1 MLAFQLSIQLILL
14 IAAGVLVW
22 RLGLLDEKF
31 DTSLAALVLNVC
43 LPCMIVRSFCTD
55 YDPDQLRNCA
65 ILAGLSAGLLC
76 LWFFVGQLVYRIHG
90 GSFTGRIL
98 RFGAMFSNFSF
109 VGFPVS
115 QQLYGD
121 TGLLYFVIFTMP
133 IRMVYYS
140 SAQPLLAPPSMTV
153 EKKSS
158 RENLKGWLSPPVVAV
173 FIGLLLYLTGW
184 RFPTPVDKAVASI
197 GATASPLGMLLCGI
211 TIGKNDWKALLS
223 PRYLRMPLLRNVLMP
238 LLTLPILY
246 LLPLD
251 PAVAKTVVIYTALPV
266 ASMLN
271 AFTIQYDPGE
281 PEAILE
287 SAGSVFYS
295 TLLCAVTIPLWAQVA
310 ELLF

>member
-1 MLAFQLSIQLILL
+1 MLAFQLSIQLLLL
-14 IAAGVLVW
+14 IAVGVIVW

-31 DTSLAALVLNVC
+31 DQSLAALVLNVC
-43 LPCMIVRSFCTD
+43 LPCMIVRSFCTE
-55 YDPDQLRNCA
+55 YNPQQLRNCVV
-65 ILAGLSAGLLC
+65 LVGLSIGLML
-76 LWFFVGQLVYRIHG
+76 LWFLVGQLIYRIHKKN
-90 GSFTGRIL
+90 FTGRIL

-140 SAQPLLAPPSMTV
+140 SAQPLLAPSGTCAG
-153 EKKSS
+153 KKSF

-173 FIGLLLYLTGW
+173 FIGLALYLTGW
-184 RFPTPVDKAVASI
+184 RFPAPVDKTLASI
-197 GATASPLGMLLCGI
+197 GATASPLGMILCGI
-211 TIGKNDWKALLS
+211 TIGKNNWKSLLS
-223 PRYLRMPLLRNVLMP
+223 PRYLRMPLLRNMLMP
-238 LLTLPILY
+238 AITILILY
-246 LLPLD
+246 LLPVD
-251 PAVAKTVVIYTALPV
+251 PAVAKIVVVYSALPV

-271 AFTIQYDPGE
+271 AFAIQYDPGE

-295 TLLCAVTIPLWAQVA
+295 TLLCAVTIPLWAQLA
-310 ELLF
+310 EMFF